1 MKSKF
6 LEKLEQ
12 LRTKEKGSFLVTK
25 NIKVKKT
32 KDDLTIEL
40 KKSTGLK
47 FGEYTIY
54 VRKLTNKQIEKKVKD
69 LYEKEMTFGIDKTI
83 FLYDDELAM

>member
-54 VRKLTNKQIEKKVKD
+54 VNKLTNKQIEKKVKD

>member
-54 VRKLTNKQIEKKVKD
+54 VSKLTNKQIEKKVKD

-83 FLYDDELAM
+83 FLYDNELAM

>member
-12 LRTKEKGSFLVTK
+12 LRTKEKGSFLVTE
-25 NIKVKKT
+25 NIEIKKT

-40 KKSTGLK
+40 KDSTSLE

-54 VRKLTNKQIEKKVKD
+54 VSKLTNKQIEKKVKD